1 MAPPTARALATPI
14 LPFAMTLP
22 LDGRGARGRRSVRRR
37 RRRRADQ
44 AERLAVH
51 AQRGQERPVRVRR
64 RGRPPA
70 ARLLDL
76 EADLIAGPPE
86 DLILEPHMLL
96 LLLELEVERPGLRR
110 EPEMG

>member
-1 MAPPTARALATPI
+1 MAPPTARALAIPI

-22 LDGRGARGRRSVRRR
+22 LDRRGARGRHVRRR
-37 RRRRADQ
+37 WRRADQ
-44 AERLAVH
+44 TERLAVH

-76 EADLIAGPPE
+76 EAYLIAGPPE

-96 LLLELEVERPGLRR
+96 ELEVERPGLRR
-110 EPEMG
+110 ELEMG